1 MEQTIEINEFKTE
14 QKPGMLQAAAE
25 SLLANLPILVCG
37 LVIFLAMAR
46 ELIF

>member
-25 SLLANLPILVCG
+25 SMLANLPILVCG
-37 LVIFLAMAR
+37 LVIFLAIAR
-46 ELIF
+46 ELVI